1 MSPDIADKRR
11 AFAALH
17 QSGCFV
23 IPNPWDAGSARYL
36 QSLGFQALAT
46 TSAGF
51 AWSHARADNGI
62 TRDMA
67 LAHLHEMVAAVDL
80 PINADFENGFAPDA
94 AGVAENVR
102 LAVATGVA
110 GLSIEDSTGDAA
122 RPLFTLD
129 EAVERL
135 RAARG
140 AIDRAGGGV
149 MLVGRAECFL
159 VGRPDLAETI
169 ARLQAYANAG
179 ADCLYAPGVTTREQI
194 VALVEAVAPKPLNL
208 LVGSA
213 SELTV
218 ADIAALGVRRISVGG
233 ALARSAWGGFMR
245 SARMLAQQ
253 GRFDGFA
260 DAASGK
266 DLNALFSEPGAGASW
281 RNDRRRPPCPCR
293 ARHCWTCP
301 PRSAQAL
308 AAGRA
313 VVALESTIISH
324 GMPYPQ
330 NVATALQV
338 EGEVRAHGAVPATM
352 AVVDGRLKA
361 GLSRA
366 EIEGLGRAGPQRA
379 QAQPARPAAGRGGG
393 PDRRHHRGG
402 DDDHRGAG
410 GHPGVCH
417 RRHRRGAP
425 GRGRELRHLGRSAGA
440 GAHAGGG
447 GLRGREVDPGHSPHA
462 GGAGDPRRAG
472 GGLWHRPAAGL
483 LRARQRLWRRRA
495 AGHAG
500 ADRPR
505 AAGPV
510 GDGPARRHGDRQPG
524 ARGAC
529 AAARDDRCGHRER
542 RWRMRRCRASPARP
556 SRPSCW
562 RG

>member
-36 QSLGFQALAT
+36 QSLGFKALAT

-67 LAHLHEMVAAVDL
+67 LAHLHEMVAAVDV

-102 LAVATGVA
+102 MAVATGVA

-135 RAARG
+135 RAARS

-159 VGRPDLAETI
+159 VGRPDLAETL

-245 SARMLAQQ
+245 SAQLLAQQ

-266 DLNALFSEPGAGASW
+266 DLNALFSEPGAGS
-281 RNDRRRPPCPCR
+281 
-293 ARHCWTCP
+293 
-301 PRSAQAL
+301 S
-308 AAGRA
+308 
-313 VVALESTIISH
+313 
-324 GMPYPQ
+324 
-330 NVATALQV
+330 
-338 EGEVRAHGAVPATM
+338 
-352 AVVDGRLKA
+352 
-361 GLSRA
+361 
-366 EIEGLGRAGPQRA
+366 
-379 QAQPARPAAGRGGG
+379 
-393 PDRRHHRGG
+393 
-402 DDDHRGAG
+402 
-410 GHPGVCH
+410 
-417 RRHRRGAP
+417 
-425 GRGRELRHLGRSAGA
+425 
-440 GAHAGGG
+440 
-447 GLRGREVDPGHSPHA
+447 
-462 GGAGDPRRAG
+462 
-472 GGLWHRPAAGL
+472 
-483 LRARQRLWRRRA
+483 
-495 AGHAG
+495 
-500 ADRPR
+500 
-505 AAGPV
+505 
-510 GDGPARRHGDRQPG
+510 
-524 ARGAC
+524 
-529 AAARDDRCGHRER
+529 
-542 RWRMRRCRASPARP
+542 
-556 SRPSCW
+556 
-562 RG
+562 